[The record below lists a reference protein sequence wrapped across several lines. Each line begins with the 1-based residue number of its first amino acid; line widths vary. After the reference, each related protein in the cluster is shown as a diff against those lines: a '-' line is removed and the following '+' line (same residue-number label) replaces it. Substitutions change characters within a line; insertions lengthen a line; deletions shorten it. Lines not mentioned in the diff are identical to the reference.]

1 MGRRYD
7 TLDETLQRW
16 IGEQPMFFVATAPN
30 DPAGHVNLSPKGT
43 MQTFRILG
51 PTAVAY
57 LDLTGS
63 GIETVAHL
71 RENGRI
77 TIMFCAFQGA
87 PKVVRLHGT
96 GRVVQPQDAG
106 FDELI
111 ASFDPTADLL
121 ALLRSVIVIDLDRI
135 SDSCGFTV
143 PRMELIEER
152 QTLFQFGE
160 QKAKRLGA
168 DWRTAY
174 HQANNRESIDGLPGL
189 DLPEDAVP
197 LTDAELR
204 QLSSAGKAL

>member
-43 MQTFRILG
+43 VQTFRILG

-87 PKVVRLHGT
+87 PKVVRLHGA
-96 GRVVQPQDAG
+96 GRVVQPQDAE
-106 FDELI
+106 FDELV
-111 ASFDPTADLL
+111 ASFDPTADML
-121 ALLRSVIVIDLDRI
+121 ALLRSVIVIDVTRI

-143 PRMELIEER
+143 PRMDLVEER

-160 QKAKRLGA
+160 QKAKRLGE
-168 DWRTAY
+168 DWKTAY
-174 HQANNRESIDGLPGL
+174 QQANNRHSIDGLPGL
-189 DLPEDAVP
+189 DLPEDAEP
-197 LTDAELR
+197 LSDAELR